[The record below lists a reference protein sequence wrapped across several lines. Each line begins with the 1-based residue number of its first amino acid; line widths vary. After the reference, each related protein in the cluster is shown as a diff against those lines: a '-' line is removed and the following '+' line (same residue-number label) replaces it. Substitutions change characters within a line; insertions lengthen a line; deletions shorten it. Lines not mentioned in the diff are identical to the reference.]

1 MSDLDYHNRSGYL
14 QAQREFQ
21 ETDLVDGEVVP
32 FTNIMD
38 RGYRVTMSSWT
49 EGRQL
54 THQPPSAKSDER
66 FRGRQTIV
74 AGKVAKD
81 RSANERGVKVS
92 KRTGLVK
99 RGFQPGMSGKRF
111 NYAWLTWTFQSNF
124 MYRPVL

>member
-1 MSDLDYHNRSGYL
+1 MSDSDYHNRSGYL

-99 RGFQPGMSGKRF
+99 KGFQLGM
-111 NYAWLTWTFQSNF
+111 
-124 MYRPVL
+124 